1 MYFFVNAS
9 CQVSIRLNTF
19 QNELIIVQVMVD
31 TVIVSFTAGALT
43 AAIFSM
49 NITNGLEAVYLIAFW
64 GAFLMLQI
72 LVICILTGIEKSL
85 RSSGIVIGQSI
96 SGSVA

>member
-1 MYFFVNAS
+1 
-9 CQVSIRLNTF
+9 VSIRLNTF

-31 TVIVSFTAGALT
+31 TVIVSFTAGALI

-49 NITNGLEAVYLIAFW
+49 NITNGLETVYLIAFW
-64 GAFLMLQI
+64 GAFIMLQI
-72 LVICILTGIEKSL
+72 LVIFILTGIEKSL

-96 SGSVA
+96 SGSVT